1 MALRLARARRW
12 AMLAILGLVVL
23 ALFGFGFIWLTPY
36 WIDLVRPAP
45 MPPAVDERDFGDR
58 VLYISPHPD
67 DESLGGGGLIQR
79 LVAQGK
85 QVFVVFMTVGDGYRR
100 AAEEAFHVFPARPAD
115 LRRLGALRHGEALA
129 ALGRLGV
136 PAENV
141 VFFGFPD
148 GGLSPMWEAHWS
160 DDDPVRGPNGATRV
174 PYPFAYQSDR
184 PYSGSAA
191 VAELEAVLK
200 QFQPTDVI
208 YPDPFDQHPDHLAT
222 SAFVVYTLA
231 KLQQDVRE
239 WTYLVHRG
247 DYPVPW
253 TYEPKWFLLPP
264 GPLVAVGVHWLA
276 FPLRGEEEAGK
287 YAAISQHVSQ
297 VRTIGPFLRAFV
309 RRNDLFGRIDT
320 PVLRSV
326 AGFDPMGAAR
336 SGAAAGAPREHTWSF
351 IGSGGSGN
359 RAEPA
364 PLAPYTVVLD
374 AVGDTLQREWEG
386 SADLR
391 AVASVRSGGRW
402 YIGIQ
407 TRRRIDSAVS
417 YELHLRL
424 FQKVGVRRVDLAV
437 RGGVPTVL
445 PGSAPSDA
453 IPPGVMIRGDVLW
466 LSFPDAWLADTGSW
480 MVEVQTRVAGHQVDS
495 SPWRIIR
502 LSPK

>member
-1 MALRLARARRW
+1 
-12 AMLAILGLVVL
+12 
-23 ALFGFGFIWLTPY
+23 
-36 WIDLVRPAP
+36 
-45 MPPAVDERDFGDR
+45 MPPVVDERDFGDR
-58 VLYISPHPD
+58 IMYIAPHPD

-100 AAEEAFHVFPARPAD
+100 AAEEAFHVFPATPAD
-115 LRRLGALRHGEALA
+115 LRRLGVFRHGEALA
-129 ALGRLGV
+129 ALRRLGV
-136 PAENV
+136 SSENV

-148 GGLSPMWEAHWS
+148 GGLSPMWEVHWS
-160 DDDPVRGPNGATRV
+160 DDDPVRGPNGATRA
-174 PYPFAYQSDR
+174 PYPFAYQPDR

-191 VAELEAVLK
+191 VAKLEAVL
-200 QFQPTDVI
+200 QRFQPTDVV

-231 KLQQDVRE
+231 KLQQQVRE

-253 TYEPKWFLLPP
+253 TYEPKWALLPP
-264 GPLVAVGVHWLA
+264 NSLVAVGVHWLA
-276 FPLRGEEEAGK
+276 FPLRDEEEAGK
-287 YAAISQHVSQ
+287 YAGISQHVSQ

-309 RRNDLFGRIDT
+309 RRNELFGRIDT

-326 AGFDPMGAAR
+326 AGFDPMGDAR
-336 SGAAAGAPREHTWSF
+336 ASAAAGAPRERTWSF
-351 IGSGGSGN
+351 IGSGRSGN

-374 AVGDTLQREWEG
+374 AVGDTLHREWEG

-407 TRRRIDSAVS
+407 TRRRIDPAVS

-424 FQKVGVRRVDLAV
+424 FQKAGVGRVDVSV
-437 RGGVPTVL
+437 RGGVPRVL
-445 PGSAPSDA
+445 PGSAPWDTFAPDA
-453 IPPGVMIRGDVLW
+453 RVLGDVLW
-466 LSFPDAWLADTGSW
+466 LSFPDARLADTRSW
-480 MVEVQTRVAGHQVDS
+480 MVGVETQVAGHLVDHT
-495 SPWRIIR
+495 PWRLIR
-502 LSPK
+502 VAF